1 MKINLFVRESDLD
14 YLNKI
19 LTRNITEPEEF
30 SITIGRQYFEGSYLV
45 TLEYSQ
51 FISLQDRNI
60 FNNLISL

>member
-1 MKINLFVRESDLD
+1 MKINLFVLESDLD

-30 SITIGRQYFEGSYLV
+30 SITVGRQYFEDSYLV
-45 TLEYSQ
+45 TLEYNQ
-51 FISLQDRNI
+51 FISLQDRNV

>member
-30 SITIGRQYFEGSYLV
+30 SIMIGRQYFEGSYLV
-45 TLEYSQ
+45 TLEYNQ
-51 FISLQDRNI
+51 FISLQDRNV